1 MKRAYCIF
9 WLLLITFFSAA
20 ASSYNVF
27 EENGKVGLKNE
38 QGKILIPAK
47 YDALG
52 WSNGKFSIVN
62 NVTGYKD
69 AGVWGLINLE
79 NQLITKAIYE
89 DVFTGDGSLIIA
101 RKKSNLSLRTVAGC
115 LSTSGKEVIP
125 FQYDGINISFMHAIV
140 FTKIGNQYKYGLID
154 LDNKTLIPQQFKSI
168 YSIGSLRYAVENFDN
183 KMALPFTKFP
193 SVENDC
199 GNNGLKE

>member
-1 MKRAYCIF
+1 M
-9 WLLLITFFSAA
+9 LITFFSAA
-20 ASSYNVF
+20 ASYNVF

-140 FTKIGNQYKYGLID
+140 FTKIGNQLVGC
-154 LDNKTLIPQQFKSI
+154 
-168 YSIGSLRYAVENFDN
+168 A
-183 KMALPFTKFP
+183 
-193 SVENDC
+193 C
-199 GNNGLKE
+199 